1 MRRIAPFAL
10 ALLLLLLM
18 PLTLVAAPQSLDV
31 HSPADAAETV
41 QTNLNFVWVLVA
53 TMLVFLMQAGFALLE
68 TGFTRSKNAVN
79 IIMKNV
85 MDVSVGGLAFFAVGF
100 GLMFGTGLFGII
112 GTSGF
117 FLWGISDDPWTL
129 SFFLFQA
136 VFAATAAT
144 IVSGAVAERIKFS
157 GYLILTV
164 AITGLIYPVFGAWA
178 WGGLFNGSGWLEAL
192 GFCAPGE
199 AGAFVEGDVEVVDEA
214 VAAGQDA
221 RADPEARAE
230 RVTGRHDPPF
240 TLLYLLY
247 LDRVVILVIL
257 RDQGAWGPRQVGC
270 EIEALGTTTTSV
282 PISTR

>member
-18 PLTLVAAPQSLDV
+18 PLALVAAPQSLGV
-31 HSPADAAETV
+31 QSPAGAAEAV

-79 IIMKNV
+79 IIMKHI

-100 GLMFGTGLFGII
+100 GLMFGTGLLGVI
-112 GTSGF
+112 GTAGF
-117 FLWGISDDPWTL
+117 FLRGIADDPWTL

-157 GYLILTV
+157 GFLFLTV
-164 AITGLIYPVFGAWA
+164 AITVFIYPVYGVLV
-178 WGGLFNGSGWLEAL
+178 WGGLFNSRGWLDGI
-192 GFCAPGE
+192 GFIAC
-199 AGAFVEGDVEVVDEA
+199 
-214 VAAGQDA
+214 
-221 RADPEARAE
+221 
-230 RVTGRHDPPF
+230 
-240 TLLYLLY
+240 
-247 LDRVVILVIL
+247 
-257 RDQGAWGPRQVGC
+257 C
-270 EIEALGTTTTSV
+270 C
-282 PISTR
+282 